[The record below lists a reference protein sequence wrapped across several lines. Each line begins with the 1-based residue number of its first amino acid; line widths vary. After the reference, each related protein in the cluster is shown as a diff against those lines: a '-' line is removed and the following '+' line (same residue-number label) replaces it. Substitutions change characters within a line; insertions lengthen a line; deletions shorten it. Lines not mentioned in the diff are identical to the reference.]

1 MKKSRFRW
9 RITLWFSL
17 ALLMMCLLMGGAV
30 ISLYRVKIE
39 NDVLDQLQLTVD
51 QCAETI
57 GKEPELQAVLR
68 GSEAKEIESSV
79 FLQDSV
85 FLTIYHEDQTRACGL
100 FLYGEDKEIPLHDGQ
115 IRRLKAEESR
125 CCLYDRYIELEEG
138 GLWVRGLA
146 YSGTDTGYLFS
157 GLRDIFLAFP
167 LILTAALLGGYW
179 LAGRFL
185 EPVSRISRTAEN
197 IRKSGDLTRRVESGN
212 TGDELSALAESF
224 NAMFDRLEKNFE
236 AERQF
241 TSNASHELRTPVTVI
256 LAQCEYALT
265 NTAAEREELKEALQV
280 VQRQGYRMSQL
291 IETLLVLT
299 RIEQNT
305 GDYLMEET
313 DVSALTRDICE
324 DAAMFPE
331 QEITLETEIREGIRL
346 KVNSRLYRM
355 MLDNL
360 LRNAYRY
367 GRKKGKIQVSLTEE
381 DGIVRLKVKDN
392 GMGIE
397 EKDLSHIWE
406 RFYRGGASRKKKGTG
421 LGLSMVWQIVQ
432 YHKAGITVKSA
443 VGKGTEFCVRFD
455 YLS

>member
-17 ALLMMCLLMGGAV
+17 ALLLMCLLMGIAV

-51 QCAETI
+51 QCAEII
-57 GKEPELQAVLR
+57 GKEPEVQAVLR
-68 GSEAKEIESSV
+68 GSGAKEIESSV

-115 IRRLKAEESR
+115 IRRLKAEGSR
-125 CCLYDRYIELEEG
+125 CCLYDRYIALEDG

-146 YSGTDTGYLFS
+146 YSGTDTAYLLS
-157 GLRDIFLAFP
+157 GLWDILLVFP
-167 LILTAALLGGYW
+167 LILAAALLGGYW
-179 LAGRFL
+179 LVGRFL
-185 EPVSRISRTAEN
+185 QPVSRISRTAEN
-197 IRKSGDLTRRVESGN
+197 IRKSGDLTRRVKTKD
-212 TGDELSALAESF
+212 TGDELAALAENF

-265 NTAAEREELKEALQV
+265 NTVDHKELKEALQV

-291 IETLLVLT
+291 IETLLLLT

-305 GDYLMEET
+305 GDYPMEDT
-313 DVSALTRDICE
+313 NVSALTRDICQ
-324 DAAMFPE
+324 DAAMLPE
-331 QEITLETEIREGIRL
+331 QEITLETEIREGIWL
-346 KVNSRLYRM
+346 KVNPRLYRT

-367 GRKKGKIQVSLTEE
+367 GREKGKIQVSLTEE
-381 DGIVRLKVKDN
+381 NGIVRLKVKDN

-397 EKDLSHIWE
+397 EKDLPHIWE
-406 RFYRGGASRKKKGTG
+406 RFYRGGASRKKKGLG
-421 LGLSMVWQIVQ
+421 LGLSMAWQIVQ
-432 YHKAGITVKSA
+432 YHRARITVESA
-443 VGKGTEFCVRFD
+443 AGKGTEFCVRFD
-455 YLS
+455 SLS

>member
-17 ALLMMCLLMGGAV
+17 ALLLMCLLMGIAV

-51 QCAETI
+51 QCAEII
-57 GKEPELQAVLR
+57 GKEPEVQAVLR
-68 GSEAKEIESSV
+68 GSGAKEIESSV

-115 IRRLKAEESR
+115 IRRLKAEGSR
-125 CCLYDRYIELEEG
+125 CCLYDRYIALEDG

-146 YSGTDTGYLFS
+146 YSGTDTAYLLS
-157 GLRDIFLAFP
+157 GLWDIFLVFP
-167 LILTAALLGGYW
+167 LILAAALLGGYW

-185 EPVSRISRTAEN
+185 QPVSRISRTAEN
-197 IRKSGDLTRRVESGN
+197 IRKSGDLTRRVKTKN
-212 TGDELSALAESF
+212 TGDELAALAENF

-265 NTAAEREELKEALQV
+265 NTVDHKELKEALQV

-291 IETLLVLT
+291 IETLLLLT

-305 GDYLMEET
+305 GDYPMEDT
-313 DVSALTRDICE
+313 NVSALTRDICQ
-324 DAAMFPE
+324 DAAMLPE
-331 QEITLETEIREGIRL
+331 QEITLETEIREGIWL
-346 KVNSRLYRM
+346 KVNPRLYRT

-367 GRKKGKIQVSLTEE
+367 GREKGKIQVSLTEE
-381 DGIVRLKVKDN
+381 NGIVRLKVKDN

-397 EKDLSHIWE
+397 EKDLPHIWE
-406 RFYRGGASRKKKGTG
+406 RFYRGGASRKKKGLG
-421 LGLSMVWQIVQ
+421 LGLSMAWQIVQ
-432 YHKAGITVKSA
+432 YHRARITVESA
-443 VGKGTEFCVRFD
+443 AGKGTEFCVRFD
-455 YLS
+455 SLS

>member
-17 ALLMMCLLMGGAV
+17 ALLLMCLLMGIAV

-39 NDVLDQLQLTVD
+39 NDVLHQLQLTVD
-51 QCAETI
+51 QCAEII
-57 GKEPELQAVLR
+57 GKEPEVQAVLR
-68 GSEAKEIESSV
+68 GSGAKEIESSV

-115 IRRLKAEESR
+115 IRRLKAEGSR
-125 CCLYDRYIELEEG
+125 CCLYDRYIALEDG

-146 YSGTDTGYLFS
+146 YSGTDTAYLLS
-157 GLRDIFLAFP
+157 GLWDILLVFP
-167 LILTAALLGGYW
+167 LILAAALLGGYW

-185 EPVSRISRTAEN
+185 QPVSRISRTAEN
-197 IRKSGDLTRRVESGN
+197 IRKSGDLTRRVKTKD
-212 TGDELSALAESF
+212 TGDELAALAENF

-265 NTAAEREELKEALQV
+265 NTVDHKELKEALQV

-291 IETLLVLT
+291 IETLLLLT

-305 GDYLMEET
+305 GDYPMEDT
-313 DVSALTRDICE
+313 NVSALTRDICQ
-324 DAAMFPE
+324 DAAMLPE
-331 QEITLETEIREGIRL
+331 QEITLETEIREGIWL
-346 KVNSRLYRM
+346 KVNPRLYRT

-367 GRKKGKIQVSLTEE
+367 GREKGKIQVSLTEE
-381 DGIVRLKVKDN
+381 NGIVRLKVKDN

-397 EKDLSHIWE
+397 EKDLPHIWE
-406 RFYRGGASRKKKGTG
+406 RFYRGGASRKKKGLG

-455 YLS
+455 SLS

>member
-17 ALLMMCLLMGGAV
+17 ALLLMCLLMGIAV

-39 NDVLDQLQLTVD
+39 NDVLHQLQLTVD
-51 QCAETI
+51 QCAEII
-57 GKEPELQAVLR
+57 GKEPEVQAVLR
-68 GSEAKEIESSV
+68 GSGAKEIESSV

-115 IRRLKAEESR
+115 IRRLKAEGSR
-125 CCLYDRYIELEEG
+125 CCLYDRYIALEDG

-146 YSGTDTGYLFS
+146 YSGTDTAYLLS
-157 GLRDIFLAFP
+157 GLWDILLVFP
-167 LILTAALLGGYW
+167 LILAAALLGGYW

-185 EPVSRISRTAEN
+185 QPVSRISRTAEN
-197 IRKSGDLTRRVESGN
+197 IRKSGDLTRRVKTKD
-212 TGDELSALAESF
+212 TGDELAALAENF

-265 NTAAEREELKEALQV
+265 NTVDHKELKEALQV

-291 IETLLVLT
+291 IETLLLLT

-305 GDYLMEET
+305 GDYPMEDT
-313 DVSALTRDICE
+313 NVSALTRDICQ
-324 DAAMFPE
+324 DAAMLPE
-331 QEITLETEIREGIRL
+331 QEITLETEIREGIWL
-346 KVNSRLYRM
+346 KVNPRLYRT

-367 GRKKGKIQVSLTEE
+367 GREKGKIQVSLTEE
-381 DGIVRLKVKDN
+381 NGIVRLKVKDN

-397 EKDLSHIWE
+397 EKDLPHIWE
-406 RFYRGGASRKKKGTG
+406 RFYRGGASRKKKGLG

-443 VGKGTEFCVRFD
+443 VGKGTELCVRFD
-455 YLS
+455 SLS

>member
-17 ALLMMCLLMGGAV
+17 ALLLMCLLMGIAV

-51 QCAETI
+51 QCAEII
-57 GKEPELQAVLR
+57 GKEPEVQAVLR
-68 GSEAKEIESSV
+68 GSGAKEIESSV

-115 IRRLKAEESR
+115 IRRLKAEGSR
-125 CCLYDRYIELEEG
+125 CCLYDRYIALEDG

-146 YSGTDTGYLFS
+146 YSGTDTAYLLS
-157 GLRDIFLAFP
+157 GLWDILLVFP
-167 LILTAALLGGYW
+167 LILAAALLGGYW

-185 EPVSRISRTAEN
+185 QPVSRISRTAEN
-197 IRKSGDLTRRVESGN
+197 IRKSGDLTRRVKTKD
-212 TGDELSALAESF
+212 TGDELAALAENF

-265 NTAAEREELKEALQV
+265 NTVDHKELKEALQV

-291 IETLLVLT
+291 IETLLLLT

-305 GDYLMEET
+305 GDYPMEDT
-313 DVSALTRDICE
+313 NVSALTRDICQ
-324 DAAMFPE
+324 DAAMLPE
-331 QEITLETEIREGIRL
+331 QEITLETEIREGIWL
-346 KVNSRLYRM
+346 KVNPRLYRT

-367 GRKKGKIQVSLTEE
+367 GREKGKIQVSLTEE
-381 DGIVRLKVKDN
+381 NGIVRLKVKDN

-397 EKDLSHIWE
+397 EKDLPHIWE
-406 RFYRGGASRKKKGTG
+406 RFYRGGASRKKKGMG
-421 LGLSMVWQIVQ
+421 LGLSMAWQIVQ
-432 YHKAGITVKSA
+432 YHRARITVESA
-443 VGKGTEFCVRFD
+443 AGKGTEFCVRFD
-455 YLS
+455 SLS

>member
-1 MKKSRFRW
+1 MA
-9 RITLWFSL
+9 ITLWFSL
-17 ALLMMCLLMGGAV
+17 ALLLMCLLMGIAV

-51 QCAETI
+51 QCAEII
-57 GKEPELQAVLR
+57 GKEPEVQAVLR
-68 GSEAKEIESSV
+68 GSGAKEIESSV

-115 IRRLKAEESR
+115 IRRLKAEGSR
-125 CCLYDRYIELEEG
+125 CCLYDRYIALEDG

-146 YSGTDTGYLFS
+146 YSGTDTAYLLS
-157 GLRDIFLAFP
+157 GLWDILLVFP
-167 LILTAALLGGYW
+167 LILAAALLGGYW

-185 EPVSRISRTAEN
+185 QPVSRISRTAEN
-197 IRKSGDLTRRVESGN
+197 IRKSGDLTRRVKTKD
-212 TGDELSALAESF
+212 TGDELAALAENF

-265 NTAAEREELKEALQV
+265 NTVDHKELKEALQV

-291 IETLLVLT
+291 IETLLLLT

-305 GDYLMEET
+305 GDYPMEDT
-313 DVSALTRDICE
+313 NVSALTRDICQ
-324 DAAMFPE
+324 DAAMLPE
-331 QEITLETEIREGIRL
+331 QEITLETEIREGIWL
-346 KVNSRLYRM
+346 KVNPRLYRT

-367 GRKKGKIQVSLTEE
+367 GREKGKIQVSLTEE
-381 DGIVRLKVKDN
+381 NGIVRLKVKDN

-397 EKDLSHIWE
+397 EKDLPHIWE
-406 RFYRGGASRKKKGTG
+406 RFYRGGASRKKKGLG
-421 LGLSMVWQIVQ
+421 LGLSMAWQIVQ
-432 YHKAGITVKSA
+432 YHRARITVESA
-443 VGKGTEFCVRFD
+443 AGKGTEFCVRFD
-455 YLS
+455 SLS

>member
-17 ALLMMCLLMGGAV
+17 ALLLMCLLMGIAV

-51 QCAETI
+51 QCAEII
-57 GKEPELQAVLR
+57 GKEPEVQAVLR
-68 GSEAKEIESSV
+68 GSGAKEIESSV

-115 IRRLKAEESR
+115 IRRLKAKGSR
-125 CCLYDRYIELEEG
+125 CCLYDRYIALEDG

-146 YSGTDTGYLFS
+146 YSGTDTAYLLS
-157 GLRDIFLAFP
+157 GLWDILLVFP
-167 LILTAALLGGYW
+167 LILAAALLGGYW

-185 EPVSRISRTAEN
+185 QPVSRISRTAEN
-197 IRKSGDLTRRVESGN
+197 IRKSGDLTRRVKTKD
-212 TGDELSALAESF
+212 TGDELAALAENF

-265 NTAAEREELKEALQV
+265 NTVDHKELKEALQV

-291 IETLLVLT
+291 IETLLLLT

-305 GDYLMEET
+305 GDYPMEDT
-313 DVSALTRDICE
+313 NVSALTRDICQ
-324 DAAMFPE
+324 DAAMLPE
-331 QEITLETEIREGIRL
+331 QEITLETEIREGIWL
-346 KVNSRLYRM
+346 KVNPRLYRT

-367 GRKKGKIQVSLTEE
+367 GREKGKIQVSLTEE
-381 DGIVRLKVKDN
+381 NGIVRLKVKDN

-397 EKDLSHIWE
+397 EKDLPHIWE
-406 RFYRGGASRKKKGTG
+406 RFYRGGASRKKKGLG
-421 LGLSMVWQIVQ
+421 LGLSMAWQIVQ
-432 YHKAGITVKSA
+432 YHRARITLESA
-443 VGKGTEFCVRFD
+443 AGKGTEFCVRFD
-455 YLS
+455 SLS

>member
-17 ALLMMCLLMGGAV
+17 ALLLMCLLMGIAV

-51 QCAETI
+51 QCAEII
-57 GKEPELQAVLR
+57 GKEPEVQAVLR
-68 GSEAKEIESSV
+68 GSGAKEIESSV

-115 IRRLKAEESR
+115 IRRLKAEGSR
-125 CCLYDRYIELEEG
+125 CCLYDRYIALEDG

-146 YSGTDTGYLFS
+146 YSGTDTAYLLS
-157 GLRDIFLAFP
+157 GLWDILLVFP
-167 LILTAALLGGYW
+167 LILAAALLGGYW

-185 EPVSRISRTAEN
+185 QPVSRISRTAEN
-197 IRKSGDLTRRVESGN
+197 IRKSGDLTRRVKTKD
-212 TGDELSALAESF
+212 TGDELAALAENF
-224 NAMFDRLEKNFE
+224 NAMFDRLEQNFE

-265 NTAAEREELKEALQV
+265 TTVDHKELKEALQV

-291 IETLLVLT
+291 IETLLLLT

-305 GDYLMEET
+305 GDYPMEDT
-313 DVSALTRDICE
+313 NVSALTRDICQ
-324 DAAMFPE
+324 DAAMLPE
-331 QEITLETEIREGIRL
+331 QEITLETEIREGIWL
-346 KVNSRLYRM
+346 KVNPRLYRT

-367 GRKKGKIQVSLTEE
+367 GREKGKIQVSLTEE
-381 DGIVRLKVKDN
+381 NGIVRLKVKDN

-397 EKDLSHIWE
+397 EKDLPHIWE
-406 RFYRGGASRKKKGTG
+406 RFYRGGASRKKKGLG
-421 LGLSMVWQIVQ
+421 LGLSMAWQIVQ
-432 YHKAGITVKSA
+432 YHRARITVESA
-443 VGKGTEFCVRFD
+443 AGKGTEFCVRFD
-455 YLS
+455 SLS

>member
-17 ALLMMCLLMGGAV
+17 ALLLMCLLMGIAV

-51 QCAETI
+51 QCAEII
-57 GKEPELQAVLR
+57 GKEPEVQAVLR
-68 GSEAKEIESSV
+68 GSGAKEIESSV

-115 IRRLKAEESR
+115 IRRLKAEGSR
-125 CCLYDRYIELEEG
+125 CCLYDRYIALEDG

-146 YSGTDTGYLFS
+146 YSGTDTAYLLS
-157 GLRDIFLAFP
+157 GLWDILLVFP
-167 LILTAALLGGYW
+167 LILAAALLGGYW

-185 EPVSRISRTAEN
+185 QPVSRISRTAEN
-197 IRKSGDLTRRVESGN
+197 IRKSGDLTRRVKTKD
-212 TGDELSALAESF
+212 TGDELAALAENF

-265 NTAAEREELKEALQV
+265 NTVDHKELKEALQV

-291 IETLLVLT
+291 IETLLLLT

-305 GDYLMEET
+305 GDYPMEDT
-313 DVSALTRDICE
+313 NVSALTQDICQ
-324 DAAMFPE
+324 DAAMLPE
-331 QEITLETEIREGIRL
+331 QEITLETEIREGIWL
-346 KVNSRLYRM
+346 KVNPRLYRT

-367 GRKKGKIQVSLTEE
+367 GREKGKIQVSLTEE
-381 DGIVRLKVKDN
+381 NGIVRLKVKDN

-397 EKDLSHIWE
+397 EKDLPHIWE
-406 RFYRGGASRKKKGTG
+406 RFYRGDASRKKKGLG
-421 LGLSMVWQIVQ
+421 LGLSMAWQIVQ
-432 YHKAGITVKSA
+432 YHRARITVESA
-443 VGKGTEFCVRFD
+443 AGKGTEFCVRFD
-455 YLS
+455 SLS

>member
-17 ALLMMCLLMGGAV
+17 ALLLMCLLMGIAV

-51 QCAETI
+51 QCAEII
-57 GKEPELQAVLR
+57 GKEPEVQAVLR
-68 GSEAKEIESSV
+68 GSGAKEIESSV

-115 IRRLKAEESR
+115 IRRLKAKGSR
-125 CCLYDRYIELEEG
+125 CCLYDRYIALEDG

-146 YSGTDTGYLFS
+146 YSGTDTAYLLS
-157 GLRDIFLAFP
+157 GLWDILLVFP
-167 LILTAALLGGYW
+167 LILAAALLGGYW

-185 EPVSRISRTAEN
+185 QPVSRISRTAEN
-197 IRKSGDLTRRVESGN
+197 IRKSGDLTRRVKTKD
-212 TGDELSALAESF
+212 TGDELAALAENF

-265 NTAAEREELKEALQV
+265 NTVDHKELKEALQV

-291 IETLLVLT
+291 IETLLLLT

-305 GDYLMEET
+305 GDYPMEDT
-313 DVSALTRDICE
+313 NVSALTRDICQ
-324 DAAMFPE
+324 DAAMLPE
-331 QEITLETEIREGIRL
+331 QEITLETEIREGIWL
-346 KVNSRLYRM
+346 KVNPRLYRT

-367 GRKKGKIQVSLTEE
+367 GREKGKIQVSLTEE
-381 DGIVRLKVKDN
+381 NGIVRLKVKDN

-397 EKDLSHIWE
+397 EKDLPHIWE
-406 RFYRGGASRKKKGTG
+406 RFYRGGASRKKKGLG
-421 LGLSMVWQIVQ
+421 LGLSMAWQIVQ
-432 YHKAGITVKSA
+432 YHRARITVESA
-443 VGKGTEFCVRFD
+443 AGKGTEFCVRFD
-455 YLS
+455 SLS

>member
-115 IRRLKAEESR
+115 IRRLKAEGSR
-125 CCLYDRYIELEEG
+125 CCLYDCYIELEEG

-157 GLRDIFLAFP
+157 GLRDIFLVFP

-256 LAQCEYALT
+256 LAQCE
-265 NTAAEREELKEALQV
+265 ALQV

-291 IETLLVLT
+291 IETLLLLT

-305 GDYLMEET
+305 GDYPMEET
-313 DVSALTRDICE
+313 DVSALTRDICQ

-331 QEITLETEIREGIRL
+331 QDITLETEIREGIWM
-346 KVNSRLYRM
+346 KVNPRLYRM

-367 GRKKGKIQVSLTEE
+367 GREKGKIQVFLTEE
-381 DGIVRLKVKDN
+381 NGIVRLKVKDN

-397 EKDLSHIWE
+397 EKDLPHIWE
-406 RFYRGGASRKKKGTG
+406 RFYRGGASRKRKGMG

-432 YHKAGITVKSA
+432 YHKARITVESDA
-443 VGKGTEFCVRFD
+443 GKETEFCVIFV
-455 YLS
+455 L

>member
-17 ALLMMCLLMGGAV
+17 ALLLMCLLMGIAV

-51 QCAETI
+51 QCAEII
-57 GKEPELQAVLR
+57 GKEPEVQAVLR
-68 GSEAKEIESSV
+68 GSGAKEIESSV

-115 IRRLKAEESR
+115 IRRLKAEGSR
-125 CCLYDRYIELEEG
+125 CCLYDRYIALEDG

-146 YSGTDTGYLFS
+146 YSGTDTAYLLS
-157 GLRDIFLAFP
+157 GLWDILLVFP
-167 LILTAALLGGYW
+167 LILAAALLGGYW

-185 EPVSRISRTAEN
+185 QPVSRISRTAEN
-197 IRKSGDLTRRVESGN
+197 IRKSGDLTRRVKTKN
-212 TGDELSALAESF
+212 TGDELAALAENF

-265 NTAAEREELKEALQV
+265 NTVDHKELKEALQV

-291 IETLLVLT
+291 IETLLLLT

-305 GDYLMEET
+305 GDYPMEDT
-313 DVSALTRDICE
+313 NVSALTRDICQ
-324 DAAMFPE
+324 DAAMLPE
-331 QEITLETEIREGIRL
+331 QEITLETEIREGIWL
-346 KVNSRLYRM
+346 KVNPRLYRT

-367 GRKKGKIQVSLTEE
+367 GREKGKIQVSLTEE
-381 DGIVRLKVKDN
+381 NGIVRLKVKDN

-397 EKDLSHIWE
+397 EKDLPHIWE
-406 RFYRGGASRKKKGTG
+406 RFYRGGASRKKKGLG
-421 LGLSMVWQIVQ
+421 LGLSMAWQIVQ
-432 YHKAGITVKSA
+432 YHRARITVESA
-443 VGKGTEFCVRFD
+443 AGKGTEFCVRFD
-455 YLS
+455 SLS

>member
-17 ALLMMCLLMGGAV
+17 ALLLMCLLMGIAV

-51 QCAETI
+51 QCAEII
-57 GKEPELQAVLR
+57 GKEPEVQAVLR
-68 GSEAKEIESSV
+68 GSGAKEIESSV

-115 IRRLKAEESR
+115 IRRLKAEGSR
-125 CCLYDRYIELEEG
+125 CCLYDRYIALEDG

-146 YSGTDTGYLFS
+146 YSGTDTAYLLS
-157 GLRDIFLAFP
+157 GLWDILLVFP

-185 EPVSRISRTAEN
+185 QPVSRISRTAEN
-197 IRKSGDLTRRVESGN
+197 IRKSGDLTRRVKTKD
-212 TGDELSALAESF
+212 TGDELAALAENF

-265 NTAAEREELKEALQV
+265 NTVDHKELKEALQV

-291 IETLLVLT
+291 IETLLLLT

-305 GDYLMEET
+305 GDYPMEDT
-313 DVSALTRDICE
+313 NVSALTRDICQ
-324 DAAMFPE
+324 DAAMLPE
-331 QEITLETEIREGIRL
+331 QEITLETEIREGIWL
-346 KVNSRLYRM
+346 KVNPRLYRT

-367 GRKKGKIQVSLTEE
+367 GREKGKIQVSLTEE
-381 DGIVRLKVKDN
+381 NGIVRLKVKDN

-397 EKDLSHIWE
+397 EKDLPHIWE
-406 RFYRGGASRKKKGTG
+406 RFYRGGASRKKKGLG
-421 LGLSMVWQIVQ
+421 LGLSMAWQIVQ
-432 YHKAGITVKSA
+432 YHRARITVESA
-443 VGKGTEFCVRFD
+443 AGKGTEFCVRFD
-455 YLS
+455 SLS

>member
-51 QCAETI
+51 QCVETI

-68 GSEAKEIESSV
+68 GSEEKEIESSV

-115 IRRLKAEESR
+115 IRRLKAEGSR

-138 GLWVRGLA
+138 GLWVRGLV

-157 GLRDIFLAFP
+157 GLRDIFLVFP

-185 EPVSRISRTAEN
+185 EPVSRISRT
-197 IRKSGDLTRRVESGN
+197 
-212 TGDELSALAESF
+212 
-224 NAMFDRLEKNFE
+224 MFDRLEKNFE

-265 NTAAEREELKEALQV
+265 NTAADREELKEALQV

-331 QEITLETEIREGIRL
+331 QEIILETEIREGIRL
-346 KVNSRLYRM
+346 KVNSRLYCM

-397 EKDLSHIWE
+397 EKDLPHIWE

-443 VGKGTEFCVRFD
+443 AGKGTEFCVRFD
-455 YLS
+455 SLS

>member
-17 ALLMMCLLMGGAV
+17 ALLLMCLLMGIAV

-51 QCAETI
+51 QCAEII
-57 GKEPELQAVLR
+57 GKEPEVQAVLR
-68 GSEAKEIESSV
+68 GSGAKEIESSV

-115 IRRLKAEESR
+115 IRRLKAEGSR
-125 CCLYDRYIELEEG
+125 CCLYDRYIALEDG

-146 YSGTDTGYLFS
+146 YSGTDTAYLLS
-157 GLRDIFLAFP
+157 GLWDILLVFP
-167 LILTAALLGGYW
+167 LILAAALLGGYW

-185 EPVSRISRTAEN
+185 HPVSRISRTAEN
-197 IRKSGDLTRRVESGN
+197 IRKSGDLTRRVKTKD
-212 TGDELSALAESF
+212 TGDELAALAENF

-265 NTAAEREELKEALQV
+265 NTVDHKELKEALQV

-291 IETLLVLT
+291 IETLLLLT

-305 GDYLMEET
+305 GDYPMEDT
-313 DVSALTRDICE
+313 NVSALTRDICQ
-324 DAAMFPE
+324 DAAMLPE
-331 QEITLETEIREGIRL
+331 QEITLETEIREGIWL
-346 KVNSRLYRM
+346 KVNPRLYRT

-367 GRKKGKIQVSLTEE
+367 GREKGKIQVSLTEE
-381 DGIVRLKVKDN
+381 NGIVRLKVKDN

-397 EKDLSHIWE
+397 EKDLPHIWE
-406 RFYRGGASRKKKGTG
+406 RFYRGGASRKKKGLG
-421 LGLSMVWQIVQ
+421 LGLSMAWQIVQ
-432 YHKAGITVKSA
+432 YHRARITVESA
-443 VGKGTEFCVRFD
+443 AGKGTEFCVRFD
-455 YLS
+455 SLS

>member
-115 IRRLKAEESR
+115 IRRLKAEGSR
-125 CCLYDRYIELEEG
+125 CCLYDCYIELEEG

-157 GLRDIFLAFP
+157 GLRDIFLVFP

-265 NTAAEREELKEALQV
+265 NTAADREELKEALQV
-280 VQRQGYRMSQL
+280 VQRQGSYRNPSAPDQNRAEYWGLSNGGDRCQRSDPGYLPGRRYVSGAGHHTGNRDQGRNMDEGQSPAVPYDAGQSSEKCIPL
-291 IETLLVLT
+291 RQRE
-299 RIEQNT
+299 RKNT
-305 GDYLMEET
+305 GFFDRRERNRPAESKGQRDGDRGKGSSPYLG
-313 DVSALTRDICE
+313 AFLPGRR
-324 DAAMFPE
+324 FPE
-331 QEITLETEIREGIRL
+331 E
-346 KVNSRLYRM
+346 K
-355 MLDNL
+355 
-360 LRNAYRY
+360 RN
-367 GRKKGKIQVSLTEE
+367 
-381 DGIVRLKVKDN
+381 
-392 GMGIE
+392 
-397 EKDLSHIWE
+397 
-406 RFYRGGASRKKKGTG
+406 GTG
-421 LGLSMVWQIVQ
+421 AFYGM
-432 YHKAGITVKSA
+432 ADRTVS
-443 VGKGTEFCVRFD
+443 
-455 YLS
+455 

>member
-17 ALLMMCLLMGGAV
+17 ALLLMCLLMGIAV

-51 QCAETI
+51 QCAEII

-68 GSEAKEIESSV
+68 GNGAKEIESSV

-115 IRRLKAEESR
+115 IRRLKAEGSR
-125 CCLYDRYIELEEG
+125 CCLYDRYIALEDG

-146 YSGTDTGYLFS
+146 YSGTDTAYLLS
-157 GLRDIFLAFP
+157 GLWDILLVFP
-167 LILTAALLGGYW
+167 LILAAALLGGYW

-185 EPVSRISRTAEN
+185 QPVSRISRTAEN
-197 IRKSGDLTRRVESGN
+197 IRKSGDLTRRVKTKD
-212 TGDELSALAESF
+212 TGDELAALAENF

-265 NTAAEREELKEALQV
+265 NTVDHKELKEALQV

-291 IETLLVLT
+291 IETLLLLT

-305 GDYLMEET
+305 GDYPMEDT
-313 DVSALTRDICE
+313 NVSALTRDICQ
-324 DAAMFPE
+324 DAAMLPE
-331 QEITLETEIREGIRL
+331 QEITLETEIREGIWL
-346 KVNSRLYRM
+346 KVNPRLYRT

-367 GRKKGKIQVSLTEE
+367 GREKGKIQVSLTEE
-381 DGIVRLKVKDN
+381 NGIVRLKVKDN

-397 EKDLSHIWE
+397 EKDLPHIWE
-406 RFYRGGASRKKKGTG
+406 RFYRGGASRKKKGLG
-421 LGLSMVWQIVQ
+421 LGLSMAWQIVQ
-432 YHKAGITVKSA
+432 YHRARITVESA
-443 VGKGTEFCVRFD
+443 AGKGTEFCVRFD
-455 YLS
+455 SLS

>member
-17 ALLMMCLLMGGAV
+17 ALLLMCLLMGIAV

-51 QCAETI
+51 QCAEII
-57 GKEPELQAVLR
+57 GKEPEVQAVLR
-68 GSEAKEIESSV
+68 GSGAKEIESSV

-115 IRRLKAEESR
+115 IRRLKAEGSR
-125 CCLYDRYIELEEG
+125 CCLYDRYIALEDG

-146 YSGTDTGYLFS
+146 YSGTDTAYLLS
-157 GLRDIFLAFP
+157 GLWDILLVFP
-167 LILTAALLGGYW
+167 LILAAALLGGYW

-185 EPVSRISRTAEN
+185 QPVSRISRTAEN
-197 IRKSGDLTRRVESGN
+197 IRKSGDLTRRVKTKD
-212 TGDELSALAESF
+212 TGDELAALAENF

-265 NTAAEREELKEALQV
+265 NTVDHKELKEALQV

-291 IETLLVLT
+291 IETLLLLT

-305 GDYLMEET
+305 GDYPMEDT
-313 DVSALTRDICE
+313 NVSALTRDICQ
-324 DAAMFPE
+324 DAAMLPE
-331 QEITLETEIREGIRL
+331 QEITLETEIREGIWM
-346 KVNSRLYRM
+346 KVNPRLYRM

-367 GRKKGKIQVSLTEE
+367 GREKGKIQVSLTEE
-381 DGIVRLKVKDN
+381 NGIVRLKVKDN

-397 EKDLSHIWE
+397 EKDLPHIWE
-406 RFYRGGASRKKKGTG
+406 RFYRGGASRKKKGLG
-421 LGLSMVWQIVQ
+421 LGLSMAWQIVQ
-432 YHKAGITVKSA
+432 YHRARITVESA
-443 VGKGTEFCVRFD
+443 AGKGTEFCVRFD
-455 YLS
+455 SLS